1 MNNRTVNRLPAASEI
16 LAPELEGER
25 HEKEVDDHRSGGDP
39 GRSIHAQFR
48 TTNDLG
54 FVLGNAAVGDE
65 LGAVLSGADAWSEDR
80 TEIGPAPL
88 GQ

>member
-1 MNNRTVNRLPAASEI
+1 MNNRTVSRLPAASEI

-25 HEKEVDDHRSGGDP
+25 HEKEVDDHRPGGDP
-39 GRSIHAQFR
+39 GSAIHAELR

-65 LGAVLSGADAWSEDR
+65 LGAVLSKANAWSEGWA
-80 TEIGPAPL
+80 EVVEAL
-88 GQ
+88 L